1 MRDTRAEM
9 PARPDMIWDM
19 LIRLSGIA
27 LFALLVI
34 AYSTGEEYPHTHM
47 MLGYA
52 IAALVA
58 VSIFWAVVRPHHA
71 QFPPTAYSPRGI
83 KALLQN
89 ADRVPKTLV
98 SAFLILAALPLCAL
112 ILMMLTHTLWGTVWI
127 DEMHEV
133 VAYFAVGLVAFYVV
147 MVGIASSGHI
157 EDRLRKLFGG
167 GKHPY

>member
-1 MRDTRAEM
+1 MKDTRADM
-9 PARPDMIWDM
+9 PARPDMTWDL

-58 VSIFWAVVRPHHA
+58 VGIFWAVVRPHHA
-71 QFPPTAYSPRGI
+71 QFPPTVYNPRGI

-89 ADRVPKTLV
+89 ADRVPKTLA
-98 SAFLILAALPLCAL
+98 SAFLILAAIPLCSL
-112 ILMMLTHTLWGTVWI
+112 ILMMLTHTFWGTVWI

-157 EDRLRKLFGG
+157 EDRLRKMFGG
-167 GKHPY
+167 N

>member
-9 PARPDMIWDM
+9 PARPDMIWDL

-157 EDRLRKLFGG
+157 EDRLRNMFGG
-167 GKHPY
+167 HKRPY